1 MVSPPAPSELE
12 LVHRAL
18 QHLRPGLDPALARRL
33 RTADWAA
40 ASVEEGGQFHRVLVL
55 EDVGVLRM
63 TRAHEVGAAP
73 AARWAPER
81 DPAAH
86 LPRRLALLD
95 GLAAALAERDVSWA
109 VPVALSDPVPAGP
122 GAAVLQRFLPG
133 GPHPPHE
140 GDPAVLRGVLDDLAA
155 VDVTDPRIAPH
166 LGRPFAF
173 RGPWT
178 PERARHVAA
187 LPGAVAARL
196 GAWEGHDVDARL
208 GAEAWPDAVA
218 AVTDAVTAWT
228 AAPPVPPSLV
238 HGDLAGHNMRWRA
251 VPEDEDPRAPL
262 RWALAGVLDWDFAC
276 AWDPALNVA
285 YLALWHGEEKVPDL
299 ARDAAEARRARVWLG
314 AMALETLDDAA
325 ARDAIVGGLAAGSWR
340 RLLRKTLPR
349 VARALTALDG

>member
-81 DPAAH
+81 DPEAH

-95 GLAAALAERDVSWA
+95 GLAAALAELHVPWA

-140 GDPAVLRGVLDDLAA
+140 GDPAVLRCVLDDLAA

-178 PERARHVAA
+178 SERARHVAA
-187 LPGAVAARL
+187 LPGA
-196 GAWEGHDVDARL
+196 
-208 GAEAWPDAVA
+208 
-218 AVTDAVTAWT
+218 
-228 AAPPVPPSLV
+228 
-238 HGDLAGHNMRWRA
+238 
-251 VPEDEDPRAPL
+251 
-262 RWALAGVLDWDFAC
+262 
-276 AWDPALNVA
+276 
-285 YLALWHGEEKVPDL
+285 
-299 ARDAAEARRARVWLG
+299 
-314 AMALETLDDAA
+314 
-325 ARDAIVGGLAAGSWR
+325 
-340 RLLRKTLPR
+340 
-349 VARALTALDG
+349 